1 MSAPPPPPGP
11 CPAAGSPAARLG
23 LYLLAVFGG
32 AALLAPWAWH
42 GLQAL
47 AGPWPALAG
56 LAGQPF
62 HRYVNRCLLVLALAG
77 LWPLVRAL
85 RLRSWTEVGAVPT
98 AAAARD
104 ARAGLAWGAL
114 SLAVVAALALAGG
127 GRHLDPDLSAGRLAA
142 RLASAAAS
150 AGVVAIL
157 EELLFRGVV
166 FTALRRAG
174 SFLSAALL
182 SSLVYAMVHFF
193 ARPPRPGTVGPWSG
207 FETLAAMLHGWVE
220 FRQLVPGLLNLA
232 VAGACLALARERTGR
247 LGFSIGLH
255 AGWIFW
261 LKTWLA
267 LTRETPGANPWFW
280 GTGRLVDGWL
290 AFPVLL
296 ATLVFLHRRWPARP
310 PGPQGSP

>member
-1 MSAPPPPPGP
+1 M
-11 CPAAGSPAARLG
+11 LG
-23 LYLLAVFGG
+23 GYLLAVFGG
-32 AALLAPWAWH
+32 AALLAPWVWH
-42 GLQAL
+42 GLQVL
-47 AGPWPALAG
+47 AGSWPALAG
-56 LAGQPF
+56 PAGQPF

-77 LWPLVRAL
+77 LWPLIRAL
-85 RLRSWTEVGAVPT
+85 RLRSWTEVGAVPGP
-98 AAAARD
+98 AAARD

-127 GRHLDPDLSAGRLAA
+127 GRHLDPDLSAARLAS

-150 AGVVAIL
+150 AGVVAVL

-174 SFLSAALL
+174 SFLSATLL

-193 ARPPRPGTVGPWSG
+193 ARPPRPATVGPWSG
-207 FETLAAMLHGWVE
+207 FDTLASMLHGWVE

-232 VAGACLALARERTGR
+232 VAGACLALARERTGG

-267 LTRETPGANPWFW
+267 FTRETPGANPWFW

-290 AFPVLL
+290 ALPVLL
-296 ATLVFLHRRWPARP
+296 ATLAFLHRRWPGRP
-310 PGPQGSP
+310 PLPQGSP